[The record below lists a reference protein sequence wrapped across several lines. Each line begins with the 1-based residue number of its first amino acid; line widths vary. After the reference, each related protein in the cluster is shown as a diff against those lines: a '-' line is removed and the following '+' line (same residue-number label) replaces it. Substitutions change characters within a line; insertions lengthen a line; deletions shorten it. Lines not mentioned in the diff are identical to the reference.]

1 MQLSTF
7 FLKQVQSP
15 PGCRAK
21 LEAQQAQSAL
31 VWEEGG
37 GSPSGPLIWGKG
49 AGLRHKT
56 QAPGLGCREVVSFPA
71 LTVAMS
77 GLQTA
82 GERAVL
88 AQLPC

>member
-37 GSPSGPLIWGKG
+37 GSPSGPLIWGERRAEVQG
-49 AGLRHKT
+49 SSPW
-56 QAPGLGCREVVSFPA
+56 PGL
-71 LTVAMS
+71 
-77 GLQTA
+77 
-82 GERAVL
+82 
-88 AQLPC
+88 

>member
-37 GSPSGPLIWGKG
+37 GSPSGPLIWGKEG
-49 AGLRHKT
+49 TRLKPLA
-56 QAPGLGCREVVSFPA
+56 
-71 LTVAMS
+71 
-77 GLQTA
+77 
-82 GERAVL
+82 RAVGRWFHF
-88 AQLPC
+88 LP